1 MMTEI
6 SLNVLDVAQNSIE
19 AGASHIII
27 DIKADHKEDYL
38 KIVISDDGYGMTDS
52 QLAKVDDP
60 FYTTRTTRA
69 IGLGVPFFKYGAEM
83 TGGTFTIVS
92 EAGKGTEVTAAFVL
106 SHIDRMPLGDIT
118 STMVSL
124 ITCNENIHFIYSYSV
139 DGRCF
144 TLDTKEF
151 REILGDISFQEP
163 EVSNFI
169 KEYLQD
175 HKDEVDQGE
184 YI

>member
-69 IGLGVPFFKYGAEM
+69 IGLGVPFLNMEQK
-83 TGGTFTIVS
+83 
-92 EAGKGTEVTAAFVL
+92 
-106 SHIDRMPLGDIT
+106 
-118 STMVSL
+118 
-124 ITCNENIHFIYSYSV
+124 
-139 DGRCF
+139 
-144 TLDTKEF
+144 
-151 REILGDISFQEP
+151 
-163 EVSNFI
+163 
-169 KEYLQD
+169 
-175 HKDEVDQGE
+175 
-184 YI
+184 